1 MSLTQDAVKEITSL
15 SVAASAASALESFNA
30 DSKGSTPAI
39 VLPDHYSLKDIEHLQ
54 ATPNEFRGTYETNNL
69 EEFIDYVI
77 QYANKEESSI
87 FIDADKMSAKAIIDH
102 GTLEQP
108 LWGRH
113 KAVLIL
119 EKENEYAEL
128 LYKNDKFLK
137 QSEFVFFIEEYKDN
151 IVFIDAEDGIV
162 NFKDGLRSLRSLKLD
177 HINNKTQELENFSVA
192 RSALESIEIK
202 SANQPLPAGFIFTC
216 VPYDGLSKVEFVA
229 ILRAVV
235 SSNEILLKYKLYQVN
250 AIQKAISEEYK
261 ALLSKELTENISIHI
276 GKFSK

>member
-15 SVAASAASALESFNA
+15 SAASAAASALKSFNA

-39 VLPDHYSLKDIEHLQ
+39 VLPDHYSLKNIEHLQ
-54 ATPNEFRGTYETNNL
+54 ATPNEFRGTYETNNIA
-69 EEFIDYVI
+69 EFINYVI

-87 FIDADKMSAKAIIDH
+87 FIDADKMSAKATIDH

-113 KAVLIL
+113 KAVLTL
-119 EKENEYAEL
+119 EKEDEYASL
-128 LYKNDKFLK
+128 LHKNDNAYK
-137 QSEFVFFIEEYKDN
+137 QPEFVFFIEEYKDN
-151 IVFIDAEDGIV
+151 IVFIDAESGVID
-162 NFKDGLRSLRSLKLD
+162 FKDALRSLRSLKLD
-177 HINNKTQELENFSVA
+177 HINNKTQDLENFSVA

-202 SANQPLPAGFIFTC
+202 SANQPLPAGFTFTC

-235 SSNEILLKYKLYQVN
+235 FNNEILLKYKLYQVN
-250 AIQKAISEEYK
+250 AIQKAIAEEYK
-261 ALLSKELTENISIHI
+261 ALLSKELVENISVHI
-276 GKFSK
+276 GRFSK